1 MLSHTDGYDALVL
14 AMGHK
19 LPLLRAL
26 QEDATAV
33 AFAPSAGAAPFE
45 PGEPSKN
52 AVATALVCH
61 FEFSDRMKAASEWMH
76 VLDGFNW
83 TLQDAK
89 SGDSDPEEL
98 IKRYGPWAVAP
109 IKVRLALDEFIGEY
123 PEVAALMADIDT
135 PREEGP
141 LSSRGRRRG
150 TLSEMEAPLEN
161 VICYK
166 NIAHD
171 KKDAAGNIELSNLK
185 GAPPSFYMI
194 ATVKP
199 RLVKALIARM
209 VLLSARETGATASL
223 SGAPRGTRELLDWAR
238 DETRKKD
245 GPAVLAYV
253 FEQQLDMLAKAIA
266 AVFTS
271 HYMTV
276 GADVRGAK
284 VCPSQPFPEACRL
297 LREIPCEG
305 TSYGKK
311 AWGRTVQIFDFSESR
326 RMASAAEIV
335 TAVSGQPR
343 PSPLLVVSGGDALQE
358 PFWPEGLGVN
368 RGVNNVQDSVWAIN
382 QWQHVR
388 GNADGQQRVVEER
401 QKLYE
406 AFSLLMSGNNKRV
419 LQGYDPRTNSM
430 LPGKERVYQR
440 TTVDPCTRY
449 NTEAFK
455 FVPLKVRPD

>member
-1 MLSHTDGYDALVL
+1 
-14 AMGHK
+14 
-19 LPLLRAL
+19 
-26 QEDATAV
+26 
-33 AFAPSAGAAPFE
+33 
-45 PGEPSKN
+45 
-52 AVATALVCH
+52 
-61 FEFSDRMKAASEWMH
+61 
-76 VLDGFNW
+76 
-83 TLQDAK
+83 
-89 SGDSDPEEL
+89 
-98 IKRYGPWAVAP
+98 
-109 IKVRLALDEFIGEY
+109 
-123 PEVAALMADIDT
+123 
-135 PREEGP
+135 
-141 LSSRGRRRG
+141 
-150 TLSEMEAPLEN
+150 
-161 VICYK
+161 
-166 NIAHD
+166 
-171 KKDAAGNIELSNLK
+171 
-185 GAPPSFYMI
+185 
-194 ATVKP
+194 
-199 RLVKALIARM
+199 
-209 VLLSARETGATASL
+209 
-223 SGAPRGTRELLDWAR
+223 
-238 DETRKKD
+238 
-245 GPAVLAYV
+245 V

-343 PSPLLVVSGGDALQE
+343 PSPLLVVSGGDALQYAPVAPRCPYPFVMLLAVAVLARLAPCWLASALIAHGSLAVRLHRE

-419 LQGYDPRTNSM
+419 LQGYDPCASQGLREGRPNPIHRPHLTWAGSLVASGGRTACF
-430 LPGKERVYQR
+430 PGRKGCTNARR
-440 TTVDPCTRY
+440 STLAHGTTPR
-449 NTEAFK
+449 
-455 FVPLKVRPD
+455 RSSSSR